1 MSYCFYK
8 MKSKCLLTKYF
19 FRFMQTPFTI
29 VISVRRILF
38 LTYTRTYNDYRKSP
52 MQITATSDSFFLLY
66 TSFYVY
72 VLPDDIFDVPL
83 HRIKVLKIIED
94 ICMSSMHGFFMSY
107 FIVFLLFLKTAVKSH
122 SSGIYFK
129 Y

>member
-1 MSYCFYK
+1 
-8 MKSKCLLTKYF
+8 
-19 FRFMQTPFTI
+19 
-29 VISVRRILF
+29 
-38 LTYTRTYNDYRKSP
+38 
-52 MQITATSDSFFLLY
+52 MQITATSDSFFFLLY

-107 FIVFLLFLKTAVKSH
+107 FIVFLLFLKTLQ
-122 SSGIYFK
+122 
-129 Y
+129 

>member
-1 MSYCFYK
+1 
-8 MKSKCLLTKYF
+8 
-19 FRFMQTPFTI
+19 
-29 VISVRRILF
+29 
-38 LTYTRTYNDYRKSP
+38 

-83 HRIKVLKIIED
+83 HRIKVIED

-107 FIVFLLFLKTAVKSH
+107 FNVFLLFLKTLQ
-122 SSGIYFK
+122 
-129 Y
+129 

>member
-1 MSYCFYK
+1 
-8 MKSKCLLTKYF
+8 
-19 FRFMQTPFTI
+19 
-29 VISVRRILF
+29 
-38 LTYTRTYNDYRKSP
+38 
-52 MQITATSDSFFLLY
+52 MQITATSDSFFFLLY

-107 FIVFLLFLKTAVKSH
+107 SF
-122 SSGIYFK
+122 YFWRLQ
-129 Y
+129 